1 MPMVNSTAK
10 GQIVIP
16 KEIRKELGIKPGQK
30 LFLKV
35 VENHA
40 EIIPV
45 PEDPVKAFC
54 GIFEKGS
61 SLTNALLKQRKE
73 ETTIEEEKI
82 AGFVRHNDVSKKRR

>member
-1 MPMVNSTAK
+1 MSIVSSTAK

-16 KEIRKELGIKPGQK
+16 KKIREEIGIKPGQK

-35 VENHA
+35 VEDHV
-40 EIIPV
+40 EVRPL

-61 SLTNALLKQRKE
+61 SLTKALLKERKE
-73 ETTIEEEKI
+73 EKE
-82 AGFVRHNDVSKKRR
+82 SKGAHPPH